1 MTGKILPSMLLALLA
16 SSMLAHGQPLESPRS
31 VEATITE
38 RECRALVAHRAAD
51 DVAYQ
56 PGRDVHGRPIA
67 PADLPGS
74 PSVPALSTI
83 RIPLT
88 LSLGDIFAI
97 PPAIDADIPLWTIT
111 VEADGR
117 AYIDGQPL
125 YDEAAAQVAEVCRSQ
140 FGL

>member
-1 MTGKILPSMLLALLA
+1 MTGRILASALLTLLA
-16 SSMLAHGQPLESPRS
+16 SGIPAEAQPQESPRS
-31 VEATITE
+31 IEAAITE
-38 RECRALVAHRAAD
+38 RDCRALVAHRAAD

-56 PGRDVHGRPIA
+56 PGRDVHGRPVA

-74 PSVPALSTI
+74 PSVSPLTTI

-88 LSLGDIFAI
+88 LSLGDVFAL
-97 PPAIDADIPLWTIT
+97 PPAIDADTPLWTLT
-111 VEADGR
+111 VESDGR

-125 YDEAAAQVAEVCRSQ
+125 HDEAAAQAAEACRLQ